1 MEQIQDMLIEQLKDA
16 VSAEKQAVQGM
27 KKMLRKVSDDTLRQG
42 IEAHMAQSE
51 EQQRRAERALEAMG
65 DKPGRKV
72 CEAMKGLNEELS
84 GAAEDFDKGPVRDL
98 AIIAMLQKIEH
109 YEIASYGTMAEL
121 ARALGEEEVAQL
133 VSQTLAEEKETDER
147 LTQVTRE
154 SVLPMAL
161 QSEEEEGEEDE
172 EEEMAP
178 RRGAASGQRAQ
189 AKSTGGGRKTAGRG
203 GRSSGGSGRGR

>member
-27 KKMLRKVSDDTLRQG
+27 KKMLRKVSDETLRQG
-42 IEAHMAQSE
+42 IEAHMVQSE

-84 GAAEDFDKGPVRDL
+84 GAAEDFEKGPVRDL

-154 SVLPMAL
+154 SVLPMAM
-161 QSEEEEGEEDE
+161 QDEEGEEDE
-172 EEEMAP
+172 EEEAP
-178 RRGAASGQRAQ
+178 RRRASSGQRAQ

-203 GRSSGGSGRGR
+203 GRSSAGSGRGR